1 MEEFSGISVVF
12 GFIRFLSTALLG
24 IFFGAMLTE
33 GCVLLPYWR
42 SIAPTEFLGWYAANS
57 QRLQGF
63 FSPLTIGTA
72 LLAIVTAI
80 GSLWEHHPT
89 QWLAIIIAV
98 ISIAVVST
106 FFLYF
111 QKANTSFATA
121 SISTDRVAVELT
133 RWAMWHWCRTGLS
146 FIAFTMAMLS
156 LWHIQDRN
164 FVTLLLVL
172 NAVRS
177 IVPSQS

>member
-1 MEEFSGISVVF
+1 MEEFSVISVVF
-12 GFIRFLSTALLG
+12 EFMRFLSTAALG

-57 QRLQGF
+57 QRLHGF
-63 FSPLTIGTA
+63 FSPLTTGTA

-89 QWLAIIIAV
+89 QWLATIVAV

-121 SISTDRVAVELT
+121 SLSTDDVAVELT
-133 RWAMWHWCRTGLS
+133 RWAIWHWWRTGLS
-146 FIAFTMAMLS
+146 FVAFAMAMLS
-156 LWHIQDRN
+156 LCYIKR
-164 FVTLLLVL
+164 
-172 NAVRS
+172 
-177 IVPSQS
+177 

>member
-12 GFIRFLSTALLG
+12 ELMRFLSTASLG

-42 SIAPTEFLGWYAANS
+42 SISPKEFFGWYAANS

-63 FSPLTIGTA
+63 FGPLTTGTV

-89 QWLAIIIAV
+89 QWLAVLIAV

-111 QKANTSFATA
+111 QKANASFITA
-121 SISTDRVAVELT
+121 SLNTDEVAVELA
-133 RWAMWHWCRTGLS
+133 RWAMWHWWRTGLS
-146 FIAFTMAMLS
+146 FVAFLMAMLS
-156 LWHIQDRN
+156 LWHLRG
-164 FVTLLLVL
+164 
-172 NAVRS
+172 
-177 IVPSQS
+177 